1 MDELEEYNYLDLL
14 FGQKSTLD
22 FDVFVIESKRKKAIS
37 EIWYKPQMLRNLIFT
52 KLEHETEETDE
63 FLKFCEKNWIPIEE
77 SDEAKYPYDDGEEN
91 SCLSLSPTKRR

>member
-1 MDELEEYNYLDLL
+1 
-14 FGQKSTLD
+14 
-22 FDVFVIESKRKKAIS
+22 
-37 EIWYKPQMLRNLIFT
+37 MLRNLIFT